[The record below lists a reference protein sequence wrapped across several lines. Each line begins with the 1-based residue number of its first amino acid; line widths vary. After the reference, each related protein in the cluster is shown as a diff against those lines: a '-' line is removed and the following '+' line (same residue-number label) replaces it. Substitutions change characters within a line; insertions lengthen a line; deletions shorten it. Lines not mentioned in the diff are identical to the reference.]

1 MSSFTASAPPQILL
15 ASASPRR
22 AELLTQLGIRFVVA
36 PADIAEVV
44 QPGETPAAYAQRIAL
59 EKARA
64 GWAASAQQL
73 PVLGADTDVVEG
85 GRILGKP
92 RDRAHALEMLAR
104 LADREHEVYSSVAL
118 VAGAREQVAL
128 SVTRVRFG
136 PITPA
141 QAEAYWASGECQGK
155 AGAYA
160 IQGLGARFVR
170 ELCGSYSGVVGLPL
184 YETAQ
189 LLEQFGIHTFGAP

>member
-1 MSSFTASAPPQILL
+1 MSTSPSHAPAQLLL

-22 AELLTQLGIRFVVA
+22 AELLTQLGIRFLVA
-36 PADIAEVV
+36 PADIAEQV
-44 QPGETPAAYAQRIAL
+44 QPGEIPADYARRIAL

-64 GWAASAQQL
+64 GWAASTRQL
-73 PVLGADTDVVEG
+73 PVLGADTDVVLDG
-85 GRILGKP
+85 GILGKP
-92 RDRAHALEMLAR
+92 RDRAHALELLAA
-104 LADREHEVYSSVAL
+104 LSDREHEVYSSVAL
-118 VAGAREQVAL
+118 VDGAREQVAL

-170 ELCGSYSGVVGLPL
+170 EIHGSYSGVVGLPL
-184 YETAQ
+184 YETAR
-189 LLEQFGIHTFGAP
+189 LLEQFGI

>member
-1 MSSFTASAPPQILL
+1 MSTLIPPAPAQLLL

-44 QPGETPAAYAQRIAL
+44 QPGEAPAAYAQRIAL

-64 GWAASAQQL
+64 GWQASARQL

-85 GRILGKP
+85 GCILGKP
-92 RDRAHALEMLAR
+92 RDRAHALELLAR

-118 VAGAREQVAL
+118 VDGARERVAL
-128 SVTRVRFG
+128 SVTQVRFG

-141 QAEAYWASGECQGK
+141 QAEAYWASGECHGK

-170 ELCGSYSGVVGLPL
+170 EIRGSYSGVVGLPL

-189 LLEQFGIHTFGAP
+189 LLEQFGI